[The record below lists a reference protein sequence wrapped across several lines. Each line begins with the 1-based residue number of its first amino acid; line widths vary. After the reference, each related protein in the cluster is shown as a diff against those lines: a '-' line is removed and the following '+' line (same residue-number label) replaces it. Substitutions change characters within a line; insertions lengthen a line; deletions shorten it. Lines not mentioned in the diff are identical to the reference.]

1 MDNNKQIIRFED
13 IFKDEPKKKEDKKE
27 EPNKKGYIFSLLYY
41 VVVMYLIASIF
52 YVIVMN
58 IPGFFESYTK
68 DEIVFKVIQDDQAGL
83 ALVEEDIYQQYGDL
97 YLEDVVG
104 IESYMG
110 FVVLVNRDNP
120 SYSNLLYTVDPLSGE
135 YILSIIVLE
144 DIIDQ
149 DPVNTTWD
157 GKTPISIYKE
167 KDQFVPPTFF
177 SNNYYTVEGP
187 QDIMDPIVL
196 SIVNF
201 AVYLVLIPGV
211 LYFLKPD
218 LKMDLSE
225 IKPKKNE
232 LFLAIIIG
240 YAYIWIGNIV
250 SSYGSNFLS
259 QLFNMQIDE
268 AVNQE
273 IIISA
278 VRSSGAILMIVS
290 AVFIGPVVEELIFR
304 KALFGLIKKDS
315 LALIAST
322 VIFGLI
328 HVIGESSIQAALIN
342 GLSYFVMGFVFGL
355 IYLKNKRNIVVPI
368 LVHILSN
375 AISILAILFL
385 F

>member
-1 MDNNKQIIRFED
+1 MDNNKEIIRFED
-13 IFKDEPKKKEDKKE
+13 IFKEEPKKKEDRKE
-27 EPNKKGYIFSLLYY
+27 ESNKRGYLFSILYY
-41 VVVMYLIASIF
+41 IVVMYLIASIF
-52 YVIVMN
+52 YVIIMN
-58 IPGFFESYTK
+58 IPGFVQSYSK
-68 DEIVFKVIQDDQAGL
+68 DEILFKVIADDQAGI
-83 ALVEEDIYQQYGDL
+83 AFVEESIYQEYGEL
-97 YLEDVVG
+97 YSDNVVG

-110 FVVLVNRDNP
+110 FVILVNHENP
-120 SYSNLLYTVDPLSGE
+120 YYMNLLYTVDPLSGE
-135 YILSIIVLE
+135 SIISTIVVA

-157 GKTPISIYKE
+157 GDVPIALYKE
-167 KDQFVPPTFF
+167 KDQFVPATFF
-177 SNNYYTVEGP
+177 AENYYTVEGP
-187 QDIMDPIVL
+187 QDVMDPLAL

-211 LYFLKPD
+211 LFFLKPD
-218 LKMDLSE
+218 LKMDIAE

-232 LFLAIIIG
+232 IFLAIIIG

-259 QLFNMQIDE
+259 RLFNIQVDE
-268 AVNQE
+268 AINQE

-278 VRSSGAILMIVS
+278 VRSSGSILMILS

-328 HVIGESSIQAALIN
+328 HVIGESSIQTALVN

-368 LVHILSN
+368 LVHIVSN
-375 AISILAILFL
+375 AISIMAILLL

>member
-1 MDNNKQIIRFED
+1 MDNNKEIIRFED
-13 IFKDEPKKKEDKKE
+13 IFKDEPKKKEERKE
-27 EPNKKGYIFSLLYY
+27 ESNKRGYLYSLLYY
-41 VVVMYLIASIF
+41 VVVMYLVASIF
-52 YVIVMN
+52 YVIIMN
-58 IPGFFESYTK
+58 IPGFVESYSK
-68 DEIVFKVIQDDQAGL
+68 DEILFKVIADDQAGI
-83 ALVEEDIYQQYGDL
+83 AFVDDTIYQQYGDL

-110 FVVLVNRDNP
+110 FVILVNRDNP
-120 SYSNLLYTVDPLSGE
+120 YYSNLLYTIDPNSGE
-135 YILSIIVLE
+135 YVVSTIVIE

-149 DPVNTTWD
+149 HPINTTWD
-157 GKTPISIYKE
+157 GDVPIAIYKE

-177 SNNYYTVEGP
+177 SDNVYIVEGP
-187 QDIMDPIVL
+187 QDVMDPLAL

-218 LKMDLSE
+218 LKMDLTE

-232 LFLAIIIG
+232 IFLGIIIG
-240 YAYIWIGNIV
+240 YAYIWIGNII
-250 SSYGSNFLS
+250 SSYGSTFLS
-259 QLFNMQIDE
+259 KLFNLQIDE
-268 AVNQE
+268 AINQE

-278 VRSSGAILMIVS
+278 VQSSGAILMVIS
-290 AVFIGPVVEELIFR
+290 AVFIGPIVEELIFR

-315 LALIAST
+315 LALLAST

-328 HVIGESSIQAALIN
+328 HVIGESSIQAALVN

-368 LVHILSN
+368 LVHIVSN
-375 AISILAILFL
+375 AISIMAIMFL